1 MSPPMQITIGSP
13 VTGNDFFPRDQVIT
27 QLLRALKAEHVLFL
41 APRRT
46 GKTSV
51 LLNLKEH
58 ASARTVFKNLE
69 EFDHP
74 RLWIKAIAEELS
86 QIQDPG
92 WLYALKQA
100 GDLLPRL
107 KTKYGHI
114 EPAEWTQKAD
124 DFMEDLRAI
133 GEPVWFLFDEFPTM
147 IDLIAKHQGTA
158 LAESTLHWMRRLRQ
172 QTTGSPVR
180 FLLTG
185 SIGLDSVLRR
195 HGIRGPANDL
205 RREWL
210 KPLKED
216 EAVAMALRLAG
227 DNGIPLNDALARD
240 YVQRLGPGRWP
251 FFIQLLLAELQDAAP
266 SPGQPANLDQIYRAV
281 AYSQRNQYAN
291 NMWDRL
297 REIFT
302 PVEADLARSILRL
315 VAGSDA
321 GLFGDELRARLPDAQ
336 MDDYEYVRDV
346 LLHDGYL
353 TESDAGRIGF
363 FSYLL
368 RDFWLRKGRL

>member
-1 MSPPMQITIGSP
+1 MSPPMQIIIGP
-13 VTGNDFFPRDQVIT
+13 PTTGSDFFPRDPVIQ

-51 LLNLKEH
+51 LLNLQKH
-58 ASARTVFKNLE
+58 TDARAVFLDLE
-69 EFDHP
+69 GFDHP
-74 RLWIKAIAEELS
+74 KLWIKAMADTLS
-86 QIQDPG
+86 TLQDPI
-92 WLYALKQA
+92 WLQALKQA
-100 GDLLPRL
+100 GDFLPRL

-114 EPAEWTQKAD
+114 EAADWHEKAD
-124 DFMEDLRAI
+124 DLMADLRTLNQPI
-133 GEPVWFLFDEFPTM
+133 WFLLDEFPTM
-147 IDLIAKHQGTA
+147 IDRIAKRQDVA
-158 LAESTLHWMRRLRQ
+158 LAESTLHWLRRTRQ
-172 QTTGSPVR
+172 QNSKSPVR

-195 HGIRGPANDL
+195 HGIRGPTNDL

-210 KPLKED
+210 KPLGED

-240 YVQRLGPGRWP
+240 YVQRLGPGCWP
-251 FFIQLLLAELQDAAP
+251 FFIQLFLAELQEAAP
-266 SPGQPANLDQIYRAV
+266 SPEQPANLDQIYRAV

-297 REIFT
+297 REVFT

-315 VAGSDA
+315 VAGSGA